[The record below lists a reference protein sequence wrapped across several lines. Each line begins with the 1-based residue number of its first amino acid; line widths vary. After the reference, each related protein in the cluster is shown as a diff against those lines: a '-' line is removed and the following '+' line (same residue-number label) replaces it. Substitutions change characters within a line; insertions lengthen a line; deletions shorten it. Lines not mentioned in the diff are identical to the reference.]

1 MDKELAEKSSALSQ
15 TTAAL
20 ADNQTLLETNARKAA
35 KLKSIDEIE
44 TGKTMFGGKVTLSKE
59 DYCMLTDLS
68 KKQIAAEN
76 RESELTAEISRL
88 KKENEEAAAR
98 NAALEQK
105 VQEIYPLREELRKTK
120 NELGSLKALYKKVL
134 EFIETLKLTQKLEE
148 FLKQKTRTV
157 KR

>member
-1 MDKELAEKSSALSQ
+1 M
-15 TTAAL
+15 
-20 ADNQTLLETNARKAA
+20 LEISARKVT

-59 DYCMLTDLS
+59 DYGALTNLA

-76 RESELTAEISRL
+76 RESELTDEITKL
-88 KKENEEAAAR
+88 EKENEEAAKK

-105 VQEIYPLREELRKTK
+105 VQEIYPLRNELRKTQ
-120 NELGSLKALYKKVL
+120 NELGSLKAMYQKVL
-134 EFIETLKLTQKLEE
+134 DFIESLKLTQKLQE
-148 FLKQKTRTV
+148 FLKQKMRGV